1 MTSPSKAKG
10 DRAERLA
17 AELLTER
24 TRYTVKRRFGA
35 GQALDEGDLYGI
47 PGVALQICDWKDKS
61 AALHQKP
68 PQCDEQAKNALAEF
82 GITGIRLRGGDWR
95 WVMTTDTFTKLI
107 NRLYP

>member
-1 MTSPSKAKG
+1 MTSRSKAKG

-35 GQALDEGDLYGI
+35 GQEQDEGDLYGI

-82 GITGIRLRGGDWR
+82 CAALLIQIGCFGGCSDGSGPI
-95 WVMTTDTFTKLI
+95 FQ
-107 NRLYP
+107 NP